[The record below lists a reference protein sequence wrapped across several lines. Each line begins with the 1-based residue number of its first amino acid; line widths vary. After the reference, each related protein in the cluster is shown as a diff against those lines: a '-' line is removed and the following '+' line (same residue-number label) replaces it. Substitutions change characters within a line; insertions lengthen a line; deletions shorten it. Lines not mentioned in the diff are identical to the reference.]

1 MIILGISGQD
11 RDAAAALV
19 RDGLVVAAIEEE
31 KLSRVRHVGISYA
44 GGLPTR
50 AIQHC
55 LEAAGVGFEGVDYI
69 AYYTEPRRLF
79 ARNLAFRASRVL
91 LAPGMASL
99 EAFPYYLVDSLNSF
113 RQRVRTSVMA
123 RERLSPQGRFVNLNH
138 QMAHAGSAFY
148 ASGFERAAIIT
159 AGNVGDMRSTA
170 LMTGAGSEIRL
181 QQQASFPNSLG
192 MVFSAVTAALGFDSS
207 GDDHRTMWLAPTGEN
222 EFAELFRSLI
232 KVDSSGLPRVN
243 LDYFDKSFKG
253 GPRLSD
259 RFFKETGLAARRK
272 DSTVTATHRNVAASL
287 QSRINDVLIEMADR
301 HRRRTGEENLC
312 LSGGVALN
320 SLANAAIEGASGFK
334 HIFVQPAAG
343 NAGCSLGAALYTWHH
358 LLGNKGRDY
367 KMDDLYLGPRF
378 GEGEIK
384 SVLDNCKLQYEYYL
398 TDHKLVD
405 EVARLLANGR
415 IAGWFRGPMEFGPRA
430 LGTRSILA
438 SPVSE
443 VMGENLNSYIK
454 HREDFRPFS
463 ASVPEECAA
472 EFFEPSALTRFL
484 QGVSRVLPEKRQ
496 LIPAAVFGDGI
507 ARVHT
512 VSKKANPSFWRLL
525 TRFGEIAGVPVL
537 LNTSFNLFGEPV
549 VSTPREA
556 VRGFYCSGIDCLALE
571 NFLIKK

>member
-1 MIILGISGQD
+1 MKILGISGQD

-19 RDGLVVAAIEEE
+19 CDGQVIAAIEEE

-44 GGLPTR
+44 GGLPMR

-55 LEAAGVGFEGVDYI
+55 LETAGVSFDRIDYI
-69 AYYTEPRRLF
+69 AYYTEPRKLF
-79 ARNLAFRASRVL
+79 ARNLTFRASRVL
-91 LAPGMASL
+91 RAPSLSSL

-113 RQRVRTSVMA
+113 RQRLRTSVMA
-123 RERLSPQGRFVNLNH
+123 RQRLSPQGRVVSLNH
-138 QMAHAGSAFY
+138 QMAHAASAFY

-170 LMTGAGSEIRL
+170 MMTGAGSDLRV
-181 QQQASFPNSLG
+181 QSQASFPNSLG
-192 MVFSAVTAALGFDSS
+192 MVFSAVTEALGFDSS
-207 GDDHRTMWLAPTGEN
+207 GDEHKTMWLAPTGDD
-222 EFAELFRSLI
+222 EFTRLFQTMI
-232 KVDSSGLPRVN
+232 KVDSSGLPKVN
-243 LDYFDKSFKG
+243 LDYFDRSFKG
-253 GPRLSD
+253 GPRLSE
-259 RFFKETGLAARRK
+259 RFFKETGLAGRVR
-272 DSTVTATHRNVAASL
+272 DGSVTATHRNVAASL
-287 QSRINDVLIEMADR
+287 QSRINNVLIEMADQ

-320 SLANAAIEGASGFK
+320 SLANAAVERAAGFK
-334 HIFVQPAAG
+334 RIFVQPAAG
-343 NAGCSLGAALYTWHH
+343 NAGCSLGAALYTWHRV
-358 LLGNKGRDY
+358 LGNKGRDY

-398 TDHKLVD
+398 TDNKLVE

-438 SPVSE
+438 SPVSD

-463 ASVPEECAA
+463 ASVPEERAA
-472 EFFEPSALTRFL
+472 EFFEPSALTTFL
-484 QGVSRVLPEKRQ
+484 QGVSKVLPEKRQ

-512 VSKKANPSFWRLL
+512 VSKKTNPSFWRLL

>member
-1 MIILGISGQD
+1 MRILGISGQD
-11 RDAAAALV
+11 RDAAAALIV
-19 RDGLVVAAIEEE
+19 NGQVIAAIEEE

-44 GGLPTR
+44 GGLPMR

-55 LEAAGVGFEGVDYI
+55 LESGGVGFESIDYI
-69 AYYTEPRRLF
+69 AYYTEPRKLF
-79 ARNLAFRASRVL
+79 ARNLAFRASRAL

-99 EAFPYYLVDSLNSF
+99 EAFPYYLVDSLNGF

-123 RERLSPQGRFVNLNH
+123 RQKLSPQARIVNVNH
-138 QMAHAGSAFY
+138 QLAHAASAFY

-170 LMTGAGSEIRL
+170 LLTGTGSEIRL
-181 QQQASFPNSLG
+181 RQQASFPNSLG
-192 MVFSAVTAALGFDSS
+192 MVFSAVTEALGFGSS
-207 GDDHRTMWLAPTGEN
+207 GDEHKTMWLAPTGED
-222 EFAELFRSLI
+222 EFASLFQSII

-243 LDYFDKSFKG
+243 LDYFDKSFRG
-253 GPRLSD
+253 GPRLAE
-259 RFFKETGLAARRK
+259 RFFKETGLTAQRQGG
-272 DSTVTATHRNVAASL
+272 TVTPTHRSVAASL
-287 QSRINDVLIEMADR
+287 QSRINDVLIEMADQ

-320 SLANAAIEGASGFK
+320 SLANAAVERAAGFK
-334 HIFVQPAAG
+334 RIFVQPAAG

-358 LLGNKGRDY
+358 LLGNKTRDY
-367 KMDDLYLGPRF
+367 KMEDLYLGPRF

-398 TDHKLVD
+398 TDNKLVD

-438 SPVSE
+438 SPVSD

-463 ASVPEECAA
+463 ASVPEERAA
-472 EFFEPSALTRFL
+472 EFFEPSALTTFL
-484 QGVSRVLPEKRQ
+484 QGVSRVLPEKRE

-512 VSKKANPSFWRLL
+512 VSKKTNPVFWRLL

>member
-1 MIILGISGQD
+1 MKILGISGQD

-19 RDGLVVAAIEEE
+19 CDGQVIAAIEEE

-44 GGLPTR
+44 GGLPMR

-55 LEAAGVGFEGVDYI
+55 LETAGVDFDRIDYI
-69 AYYTEPRRLF
+69 AYYTEPRKLF
-79 ARNLAFRASRVL
+79 ARNLTFRASRVL
-91 LAPGMASL
+91 RAPSLSSL
-99 EAFPYYLVDSLNSF
+99 EAFPYYLVDSLNNF

-123 RERLSPQGRFVNLNH
+123 RQRLSPQGRVVSLNH
-138 QMAHAGSAFY
+138 QMAHAASAFY

-170 LMTGAGSEIRL
+170 MMTGAGSDLRV
-181 QQQASFPNSLG
+181 QSQASFPNSLG
-192 MVFSAVTAALGFDSS
+192 MVFSAVTEALGFDSS
-207 GDDHRTMWLAPTGEN
+207 GDEHKTMWLAPTGDD
-222 EFAELFRSLI
+222 EFARLFQTII
-232 KVDSSGLPRVN
+232 KVDSSGLPKVN
-243 LDYFDKSFKG
+243 LDYFDRSFKG
-253 GPRLSD
+253 GPRLSE
-259 RFFKETGLAARRK
+259 RFFKETGLAGRVR
-272 DSTVTATHRNVAASL
+272 DGSVTATHRNVAASL
-287 QSRINDVLIEMADR
+287 QSRINSVLIEMADQ

-320 SLANAAIEGASGFK
+320 SLANAAVERAAGFK
-334 HIFVQPAAG
+334 RIFVQPAAG
-343 NAGCSLGAALYTWHH
+343 NAGCSLGAALYTWHRV
-358 LLGNKGRDY
+358 LGNKGRDY

-398 TDHKLVD
+398 TDNKLVE

-438 SPVSE
+438 SPVSD

-463 ASVPEECAA
+463 ASVPEERAA
-472 EFFEPSALTRFL
+472 EFFESSALTTFL
-484 QGVSRVLPEKRQ
+484 QGVSKVLPEKRQ

-512 VSKKANPSFWRLL
+512 VSKKTNPSFWRLL